1 MGKEKEEKKK
11 NIKQSLYH
19 LHQESEMEGIDI
31 IINGRGKLIDSNLE
45 IFFKK
50 YIRDDK
56 LN

>member
-1 MGKEKEEKKK
+1 MGKEKEEKK

-31 IINGRGKLIDSNLE
+31 IINGRGELIDSNLE